1 MPTTFFPPS
10 SVNCSRIREKVW
22 TGASS
27 STEFHFAG
35 ELLAVT
41 RGPLRKLLNMFKKWP
56 KVLKLALSQGP
67 QRTLG
72 QLVPCPQSFP
82 RRCWKHYWRCGNMPG
97 CPFQVL
103 VDIVREMPEATYN
116 GSVLIDSTKGGPL
129 QRLYLPTV
137 APWHAA
143 DFFTSVYKT
152 ELANMPP
159 RCAKLMDVAGIA
171 YKKKV
176 DAIESSN
183 VQTMKQASSYF
194 TEVVAAIAA
203 MFAIVKKYKKLPPV
217 LTQSESARSIC
228 DIGFDDSLSQ
238 DEELATK
245 GKDDAVEKLVSFWGR
260 AVELSK
266 QEGNEQPF
274 LVIMAPPSC
283 KAVDFLIYC
292 QCNLL
297 QGCSGEI
304 DIDWGQNPGGTKGRM
319 AALQRIGKD
328 IHIGSRYSRLV
339 VPSFP
344 AATLGSRCVQCSC
357 TLLGLAIFVSCT
369 WTKTLF
375 FVGLKG
381 WRFCS
386 ISHSNKKDGFER
398 LWSFLNTWN
407 VFTLMESDSDA
418 CSLFFRLC
426 ILKVLFLR
434 LLAL

>member
-1 MPTTFFPPS
+1 
-10 SVNCSRIREKVW
+10 
-22 TGASS
+22 
-27 STEFHFAG
+27 
-35 ELLAVT
+35 
-41 RGPLRKLLNMFKKWP
+41 
-56 KVLKLALSQGP
+56 
-67 QRTLG
+67 
-72 QLVPCPQSFP
+72 
-82 RRCWKHYWRCGNMPG
+82 MPG

-292 QCNLL
+292 Q
-297 QGCSGEI
+297 
-304 DIDWGQNPGGTKGRM
+304 DQNSFVAVQVKSNTLTEAKTQEEQK
-319 AALQRIGKD
+319 AALQLSAANWEG
-328 IHIGSRYSRLV
+328 HPLCRYSRLV

-344 AATLGSRCVQCSC
+344 AATLGSRCHVQCSC
-357 TLLGLAIFVSCT
+357 SGPMKVDSTPEQTPGTLHAWTEWETCDRSCGGGQSFRHRQVQRFPQGGAPCEASLGQ
-369 WTKTLF
+369 
-375 FVGLKG
+375 
-381 WRFCS
+381 
-386 ISHSNKKDGFER
+386 
-398 LWSFLNTWN
+398 
-407 VFTLMESDSDA
+407 
-418 CSLFFRLC
+418 
-426 ILKVLFLR
+426 
-434 LLAL
+434 